1 MSVRRIVGIETEYG
15 ISVPG
20 RPQANPMILSGDVV
34 RAYGRS
40 APEPAGDSASE
51 GDGSPGR
58 GGRSPLGVRWDYAAE
73 TPLSDARGFSQHR
86 LDAHVSQLTDEW
98 EDDPGVANLVLTNG
112 ARLYVDHAHPE
123 YSSPEVATPR
133 EALVWDRAGELIMTR
148 AAQVLADEEA
158 AGLRPPREGVPTLYK
173 NNTDGK
179 GASYGTHENYLM
191 PRATPFASI
200 VAGLTPFFVVRQIV
214 CGAGRVGLG
223 QRSQRPGYQIA
234 SRSDFFEAEVGLETT
249 FHRPIVNTRDEPHSA
264 PGRYRRL
271 HVILGDAN
279 LCDVA
284 GLLKVGTTSI
294 VLGMI
299 EDGAL
304 PEDLLMREPLP
315 QLYAVSHDP
324 TLRAQVELADG
335 TRLTGLELHWRYVE
349 AAHAWLDATAGGDGW
364 DDDTREVMSLW
375 EDVLTRLGRDPMQ
388 ARAQVDWVAKLAL
401 LEQYRSRDGLAW
413 DSARLAAIDFQ
424 WSDLRPGKGIARTL
438 ERAGRIDRLTADE
451 EVAAAVAAAPPST
464 RAWFRGECVR
474 RYGPAVSAAS
484 WESVVFELPG
494 HDRLQRL
501 VTAEPGRGTRDLVQG
516 LLDRHPDPAGLVAE
530 LLSPPG

>member
-1 MSVRRIVGIETEYG
+1 MSVRRVMGIETEYG

-20 RPQANPMILSGDVV
+20 RPTANPMLLSGDVV

-40 APEPAGDSASE
+40 SGAH
-51 GDGSPGR
+51 R
-58 GGRSPLGVRWDYAAE
+58 PLGVRWDYAAE
-73 TPLSDARGFSQHR
+73 TPLADARGYTQHR

-123 YSSPEVATPR
+123 YSSPEVATPL
-133 EALVWDRAGELIMTR
+133 EALTWDRAGEEIMAR
-148 AAQVLADEEA
+148 AAAVLADETAEGA
-158 AGLRPPREGVPTLYK
+158 RPVGEGVPVLYK

-191 PRATPFASI
+191 RRDTPFEAI

-214 CGAGRVGLG
+214 CGAGRVGIG
-223 QRSQRPGYQIA
+223 QRSQRAGYQIA
-234 SRSDFFEAEVGLETT
+234 SRSDFFQAEVGLETT
-249 FHRPIVNTRDEPHSA
+249 FRRPIVNTRDEPHA
-264 PGRYRRL
+264 LPERYRRL

-284 GLLKVGTTSI
+284 GLLKVGTTSL

-299 EDGAL
+299 EAGAL
-304 PEDLLMREPLP
+304 PRDLVMDDPLP
-315 QLYAVSHDP
+315 QLHTVSHDP
-324 TLRAQVELADG
+324 SLRTHVVLADG

-349 AAHAWLDATAGGDGW
+349 AAHAWLDAAGGW
-364 DDDTREVMSLW
+364 DEPTRQVLALW
-375 EDVLTRLGRDPMQ
+375 QDVLTRLGDDPLR
-388 ARAQVDWVAKLAL
+388 AREQIDWVAKLAL
-401 LEQYRSRDGLAW
+401 LERYRERDGLGWEAP
-413 DSARLAAIDFQ
+413 RLAAVDLQ

-438 ERAGRIDRLTADE
+438 ERAGRITRLTTPE
-451 EVAAAVAAAPPST
+451 QVEAAVEEAPPST

-474 RYGPAVSAAS
+474 RYGAQVAAAS
-484 WESVVFELPG
+484 WESVVFDLPG

-501 VTAEPGRGTRDLVQG
+501 VTAEPARGTAALVTD
-516 LLDRHPDPAGLVAE
+516 LLDRHPDPSGLVAE
-530 LLSPPG
+530 LTGAAPGP